1 MSPTLL
7 IARRELSAYFRSWA
21 GYVILAAIL
30 ALDGLCFNA
39 FVMGGP
45 DKRSAEVVSQF
56 FWWSSGWVIAA
67 SVFVSMRLIA
77 EERQTGTIN
86 LLYSSPVKDHQIILG
101 KFLSALVF
109 MTVLIVATAYMPM
122 LILVNGKV
130 SWGHLGAG
138 YLGLILLGSASV
150 AIGTFGSVLT
160 RSQVVAV
167 IVSAVLVVALLMVY
181 FLAKVTDRP
190 LNDIFSAMALH
201 GTHFQPF
208 QQGIVHVRD
217 VVYYLAVTYVALFG
231 ATRVLESR
239 RWR

>member
-1 MSPTLL
+1 MTPTLL
-7 IARRELSAYFRSWA
+7 IARRELGGYFRSWS

-39 FVMGGP
+39 FVMGSAE
-45 DKRSAEVVSQF
+45 KRSAEVVGQF

-77 EERQTGTIN
+77 EERQTGTVN
-86 LLYSSPVKDHQIILG
+86 LLYSSPITDRQIVLG
-101 KFLSALVF
+101 KFLSALGF
-109 MTVLIVATAYMPM
+109 MAVLIASTVYMPM
-122 LILVNGKV
+122 LILVNGKI

-138 YLGLILLGSASV
+138 YLGLLLLGSAAV
-150 AIGTFGSVLT
+150 AIGTLGSALT

-181 FLAKVTDRP
+181 YLARVTERP
-190 LNDIFSAMALH
+190 LNDIFAAMALH

-217 VVYYLAVTYVALFG
+217 VAYYLAVTYVALFG
-231 ATRVLESR
+231 ATRVLEAR